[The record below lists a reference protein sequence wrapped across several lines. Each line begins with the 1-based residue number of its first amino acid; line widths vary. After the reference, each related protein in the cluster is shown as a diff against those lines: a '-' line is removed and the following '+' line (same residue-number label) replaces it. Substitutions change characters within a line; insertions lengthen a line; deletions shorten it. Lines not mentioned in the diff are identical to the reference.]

1 MQNSSSALL
10 GMVSHCQPPAFTDH
24 LTGFALSMYSSKT
37 ELCARRAGNDGF
49 GSPIGRSHHH
59 SSTHVNCYGSKRSGA
74 PYEERYAAHEKAQLI
89 AKVSSACFPLPPEQG
104 KPKQSSK
111 KKKSMK

>member
-10 GMVSHCQPPAFTDH
+10 GMVSHCQPPAFTD

-49 GSPIGRSHHH
+49 GSQMGRNHHT
-59 SSTHVNCYGSKRSGA
+59 STHVNCYGSKRIGA
-74 PYEERYAAHEKAQLI
+74 PYEDRYGAQEKAQLI
-89 AKVSSACFPLPPEQG
+89 AKVSSAYFPLSPEQG
-104 KPKQSSK
+104 KPNNHL
-111 KKKSMK
+111 KKSMK